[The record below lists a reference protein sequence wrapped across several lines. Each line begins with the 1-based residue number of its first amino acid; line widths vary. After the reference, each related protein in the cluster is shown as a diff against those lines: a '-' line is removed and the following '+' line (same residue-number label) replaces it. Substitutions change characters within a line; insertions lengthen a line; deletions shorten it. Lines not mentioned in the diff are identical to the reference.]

1 MGQIILT
8 QRQFEKYSSLV
19 SIVGRDDILIS
30 DFPWNSSVYF
40 FSIDLMKNTIDK
52 GNYNGRLILGLLFQS
67 LRVNTGNINTWHQVE
82 LRAHIL
88 NLDKRQLAKW
98 AWSEDVTSFIISP
111 INKKISVRTY
121 GEWKGGLV
129 VKSTDCSPEGP
140 EFKSLQPYDDS
151 QPSVLRFDSPL
162 WSV

>member
-1 MGQIILT
+1 MASGRAESSYFEPRQEVASKMGMVRRCYILHN
-8 QRQFEKYSSLV
+8 Q
-19 SIVGRDDILIS
+19 S
-30 DFPWNSSVYF
+30 D
-40 FSIDLMKNTIDK
+40 K
-52 GNYNGRLILGLLFQS
+52 Q
-67 LRVNTGNINTWHQVE
+67 
-82 LRAHIL
+82 
-88 NLDKRQLAKW
+88 
-98 AWSEDVTSFIISP
+98 
-111 INKKISVRTY
+111 KISVRTY